1 MVVPTDAMP
10 APQDPQRNRPDSGR
24 FGARDCAAPAWLRCA
39 LIACAACQ
47 VASSTMHL
55 FLPLCVLLL

>member
-1 MVVPTDAMP
+1 MP